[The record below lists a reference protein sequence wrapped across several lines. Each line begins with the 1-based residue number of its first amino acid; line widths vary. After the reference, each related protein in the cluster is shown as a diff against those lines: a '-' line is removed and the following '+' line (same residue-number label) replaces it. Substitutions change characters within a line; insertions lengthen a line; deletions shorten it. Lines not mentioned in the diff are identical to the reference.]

1 MVRRSVGWRAAFGAV
16 ALVSTAIAAEAAS
29 SFVYVAAPICPSGV
43 SCVPEVLVYDTR
55 TAALVTRVG
64 LPVNTS
70 PAGIVI
76 SPDGQRLYVSL
87 RSQANNAPSLA
98 VIDLGSNLFLAQYS
112 VDTAGQLAISRDGTR
127 VFISSNY
134 AVSVFD
140 VATHHVVSTIQSGLV
155 LGLVG
160 SPSVDRLYTTSFDQ
174 SGATSSTIDQ
184 FDSKTGTAVGSPPA
198 ARGSLTWSD
207 VHVSWDGTR
216 LYATGAANW
225 STPSTGGG
233 VSVFD
238 PSTWQLLR
246 ETRMNAF
253 PVGSVDAPGRGRLY
267 SWDNQQVLVTDLA
280 AYAIVDRIPL
290 ISIRSLVVAPDE
302 SRLWVMTARD
312 DSTGGVDALYAIDL
326 SNDTIASS
334 VPLSGS
340 ATIEAITPP
349 GAKTCTYSAK
359 AAQTSWTL
367 AGGLST
373 IALST
378 ACAWSASSDAPW
390 ARVGAASG
398 LGNIT
403 LSLIIDRNPDAAT
416 RTATVVVGGQPI
428 LIAQAGSAS
437 SPPFGMIDTPSDNAS
452 DVTGAIAVS
461 GWALDDVGVAR
472 VAVYRD
478 AVAGE
483 AGGQVYI
490 GDATLVDGARP
501 DVQAQY
507 ASYPNA
513 SRAGWG
519 LQVLTNTLPGG
530 GNGTYRLL
538 AYADDV
544 DGHRT
549 LLGTRTITCSNAR
562 ATAPFGS
569 IDTPGQGTTVSGT
582 VVNFGWALTPKP
594 AMIPFDG
601 STIDVLIDGIN
612 VGHPTYGFARSDID
626 STFPGYANTG
636 HAVGYISIDTTKLSD
651 GVHTIAWIV
660 HDSLGATQGI
670 GSRFFTVANQ

>member
-1 MVRRSVGWRAAFGAV
+1 
-16 ALVSTAIAAEAAS
+16 
-29 SFVYVAAPICPSGV
+29 
-43 SCVPEVLVYDTR
+43 
-55 TAALVTRVG
+55 
-64 LPVNTS
+64 
-70 PAGIVI
+70 
-76 SPDGQRLYVSL
+76 
-87 RSQANNAPSLA
+87 
-98 VIDLGSNLFLAQYS
+98 
-112 VDTAGQLAISRDGTR
+112 
-127 VFISSNY
+127 
-134 AVSVFD
+134 
-140 VATHHVVSTIQSGLV
+140 
-155 LGLVG
+155 
-160 SPSVDRLYTTSFDQ
+160 
-174 SGATSSTIDQ
+174 
-184 FDSKTGTAVGSPPA
+184 
-198 ARGSLTWSD
+198 
-207 VHVSWDGTR
+207 
-216 LYATGAANW
+216 
-225 STPSTGGG
+225 
-233 VSVFD
+233 
-238 PSTWQLLR
+238 
-246 ETRMNAF
+246 MNAF

-334 VPLSGS
+334 VPLGGS